1 VQKASDFHVGSG
13 SCLSHCT
20 LSGSSSLSV
29 QVGTFHGEKSIENTW
44 QIWSGP

>member
-1 VQKASDFHVGSG
+1 LQLRAATVSVSI
-13 SCLSHCT
+13 

-29 QVGTFHGEKSIENTW
+29 QVGTFHSEKSIENTW